1 MPVNSVST
9 QTTDLSKYQNPID
22 APKKVEDPHDKM
34 LDMLATPTHVNSLR
48 EQTNILEMPE
58 EVENLLKTPSGD
70 LEKALMDYMKKHG
83 INSMTFINLDDNGN
97 VASIVTVMK
106 QENNDDKLHFKQSE
120 RTPGG
125 DVDQPYS
132 GNFNN
137 AHHIDDFIN
146 FTRPTPAAAYNN
158 SDAEPDESV
167 TTRRPLFLPAEKNDD
182 ELQPTLGTHVS
193 TRGEPKEYSFKK
205 MTPGPANK
213 KRPAPEPT
221 HNLKRQSVDDNDK
234 ENTPPPRKAQ
244 SHNYKNYINKTS
256 FHFGNVTNNTIINS
270 MNVNGD
276 QKSEENPFANSE
288 KTKSSQGNKEFEAGM
303 TGFGSGMEGLNKGLN
318 GLNKG
323 LDGLKKGMDA
333 LKKSTENL
341 SDGITVGGINQTV
354 TKGKGGTTIIEQSI
368 GPFKSEGSLSSDDM
382 DELTD
387 EMKEFSNDMNELI
400 NGFSTGMDE
409 LKNEFDIFGSK
420 MSGASETPTD
430 ATNSHQETENVKY
443 SDASTQTDET
453 NLFGISISEA
463 SKQFSDLS

>member
-125 DVDQPYS
+125 GVDQPYS

-158 SDAEPDESV
+158 SVAEPDQSV
-167 TTRRPLFLPAEKNDD
+167 TTRRPLFLPAEKNYD

-193 TRGEPKEYSFKK
+193 TRDVPKEYSFKK

-213 KRPAPEPT
+213 KRPSPEPM
-221 HNLKRQSVDDNDK
+221 HNPKRQSVVDNDK
-234 ENTPPPRKAQ
+234 ENTPPPSKAQ
-244 SHNYKNYINKTS
+244 RHSYKNNINKTS
-256 FHFGNVTNNTIINS
+256 FHFGNVTNNAIINN
-270 MNVNGD
+270 MNLNGI

-288 KTKSSQGNKEFEAGM
+288 KTKSSQGNKEFEAGK
-303 TGFGSGMEGLNKGLN
+303 TGFERGME
-318 GLNKG
+318 
-323 LDGLKKGMDA
+323 GLKKGMDA

-341 SDGITVGGINQTV
+341 SEGITVDGINQTV
-354 TKGKGGTTIIEQSI
+354 IKGKDGTTTVTQSI
-368 GPFKSEGSLSSDDM
+368 GPFTQTHKSEGSLSSDDRDEFAAEM
-382 DELTD
+382 DE
-387 EMKEFSNDMNELI
+387 
-400 NGFSTGMDE
+400 FSTLMDE
-409 LKNEFDIFGSK
+409 FKNEFDIFGSK

-453 NLFGISISEA
+453 NLFGLSISEA